1 MLKRIYIKNFAIIE
15 ESEVFLNKGLN
26 IFTGETGSG
35 KSLIFQA
42 INIALG
48 NRASFDLIRNGESKC
63 IIEVEFDGLEN
74 ESLKSEFKEKF
85 DFEVSDSL
93 IFRREININGT
104 SRSFLN
110 DSPIQMKELKLI
122 ASKLYDHHGQL
133 QTSNL
138 LNKEYQLEM
147 LDNLS
152 NNEELLS
159 KYKEKYN
166 EFSIL
171 IDKKNKL
178 IRNGEKL
185 KKDRDYWEFQLNEIN
200 KINPKENE
208 DNEVENELNVVENI
222 ETVFELSNNI
232 INDLYDGE
240 FNSYSLL
247 NNAIKSLINM
257 NNIDNK
263 FNDFINDLE
272 SAKISIEEA
281 FKSVNSYKNNIDF
294 DTERVEYLKNRYLDL
309 KKLIKKYG
317 SIDDCLKEKQD
328 LEEKLEL
335 VDNFEEEINNLKV
348 EIEDIRT
355 ALSKVAFELSKSR
368 IDNAK
373 IISNELNIEL
383 KEIGLENSNF
393 NIQVEVYKY
402 LNDNSEYYILNKNEK
417 NLINENGCNDIEFY
431 ISTNTGE
438 LAKPI
443 SEIASGGEMSRVML
457 AMKALSKDKKSIGTL
472 LLDEIDTGISGRI
485 AQKVGKYM
493 NKIARTTQIL
503 TITHLPQIAANAN
516 NHYLIEKYEEESR
529 TFSKINLLDS
539 EKSLIEIAKLFSGE
553 KLTETSI
560 INAKQLVEQ
569 I

>member
-15 ESEVFLNKGLN
+15 ESEVFLNRGLN

-48 NRASFDLIRNGESKC
+48 NRASFDLIRNGENKC
-63 IIEVEFDGLEN
+63 IIEVEFDGFEKEN
-74 ESLKSEFKEKF
+74 LLNELKEKI
-85 DFEVSDSL
+85 DFEASDSL

-122 ASKLYDHHGQL
+122 AMRLYDHHGQL

-138 LNKEYQLEM
+138 LNKEFQLEM
-147 LDNLS
+147 LDNLAG
-152 NNEELLS
+152 NEELLNN
-159 KYKEKYN
+159 YKEKYY
-166 EFSIL
+166 EFSNL
-171 IDKKNKL
+171 IEKKNKI

-200 KINPKENE
+200 KINPNENE
-208 DNEVENELNVVENI
+208 DEVVENELNVVENI
-222 ETVFELSNNI
+222 ETLFELSNNI
-232 INDLYDGE
+232 INDLYEGE
-240 FNSYSLL
+240 LNSYLLL

-263 FNDFINDLE
+263 FSEFVNDLE

-281 FKSVNSYKNNIDF
+281 FKAVNSYKNNIDF
-294 DTERVEYLKNRYLDL
+294 DNERVEYLKNRHLDL

-317 SIDDCLKEKQD
+317 SIDDCLNEKKD
-328 LEEKLEL
+328 LEEKLSL
-335 VDNFEEEINNLKV
+335 IDNFDDEIQKLKV
-348 EIEDIRT
+348 EIEDKRIE
-355 ALSKVAFELSKSR
+355 LSKVALNLSKLR

-373 IISNELNIEL
+373 IISNELNNEL

-393 NIQVEVYKY
+393 SIKVDF
-402 LNDNSEYYILNKNEK
+402 LPYINNGEFYVLDKNEK
-417 NLINENGCNDIEFY
+417 LLINENGINDVEFY

-457 AMKALSKDKKSIGTL
+457 AMKALSKDKKGIGTL

-493 NKIARTTQIL
+493 NKIANTTQIL
-503 TITHLPQIAANAN
+503 TITHLPQIVANAN
-516 NHYLIEKYEEESR
+516 NHYLIEKYEEENR

-539 EKSLIEIAKLFSGE
+539 ERSLIEIAKLFSGE

-560 INAKQLVEQ
+560 INAKQLVDQ

>member
-15 ESEVFLNKGLN
+15 ESEVFLNRGLN

-48 NRASFDLIRNGESKC
+48 NRASFDLIRNGENKC
-63 IIEVEFDGLEN
+63 IIEVEFDGFEKEN
-74 ESLKSEFKEKF
+74 LLNELKEKI
-85 DFEVSDSL
+85 DFEASDSL

-122 ASKLYDHHGQL
+122 AMRLYDHHGQL

-138 LNKEYQLEM
+138 LNKEFQLEM
-147 LDNLS
+147 LDNLAG
-152 NNEELLS
+152 NEELLNN
-159 KYKEKYN
+159 YKEKYY
-166 EFSIL
+166 EFSNL
-171 IDKKNKL
+171 IEKKNKI

-200 KINPKENE
+200 KINPNENE
-208 DNEVENELNVVENI
+208 DEVVENELNVVENI
-222 ETVFELSNNI
+222 ETLFELSNNI
-232 INDLYDGE
+232 INDLYEGE
-240 FNSYSLL
+240 LNSYLLL

-263 FNDFINDLE
+263 FSDFVNDLE

-281 FKSVNSYKNNIDF
+281 FKAVNSYKNNIDF
-294 DTERVEYLKNRYLDL
+294 DNERVEYLKNRHLDL

-317 SIDDCLKEKQD
+317 SIDDCLNEKKD
-328 LEEKLEL
+328 LEEKLSL
-335 VDNFEEEINNLKV
+335 IDNFDDEIQKLKV
-348 EIEDIRT
+348 EIEDKRIE
-355 ALSKVAFELSKSR
+355 LSKVALNLSKLR

-373 IISNELNIEL
+373 IISNELNNEL

-393 NIQVEVYKY
+393 SIKVDF
-402 LNDNSEYYILNKNEK
+402 LPYINNGEFYVLDKNEK
-417 NLINENGCNDIEFY
+417 LLINENGINDVEFY

-457 AMKALSKDKKSIGTL
+457 AMKALSKDKKGIGTL

-493 NKIARTTQIL
+493 NKIANTTQIL

-516 NHYLIEKYEEESR
+516 NHYLIEKYEEENR

-539 EKSLIEIAKLFSGE
+539 ERSLIEIAKLFSGE

-560 INAKQLVEQ
+560 INAKQLVDQ